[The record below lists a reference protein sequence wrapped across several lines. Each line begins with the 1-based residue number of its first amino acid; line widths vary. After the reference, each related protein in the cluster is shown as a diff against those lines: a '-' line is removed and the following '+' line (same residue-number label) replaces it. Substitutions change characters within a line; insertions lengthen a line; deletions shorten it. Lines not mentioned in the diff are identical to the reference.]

1 MWYFC
6 ILFHKD
12 SPFEGYSISN
22 SSSEKFLN
30 LKTRQWKFCC
40 TAKLKDWKHCIN
52 LIRFNREHSLSCKCI
67 SQYHVWNSSF
77 FWFDY
82 ILVSRTGLCSSS
94 PCLNG
99 GTCAEVDFG
108 YICDCD
114 GTGYAG
120 DSCQRKYLKYP
131 VLVPSELQKCTTTQA
146 SLWSKFFYKFFL

>member
-1 MWYFC
+1 MYFT
-6 ILFHKD
+6 
-12 SPFEGYSISN
+12 ISVPP
-22 SSSEKFLN
+22 LQ
-30 LKTRQWKFCC
+30 T
-40 TAKLKDWKHCIN
+40 
-52 LIRFNREHSLSCKCI
+52 
-67 SQYHVWNSSF
+67 HVWNSSF

-146 SLWSKFFYKFFL
+146 SLWSKFFYKFFFCRHWPLFQCNVLWRTGVRLPDVSLPMYMSRGHHLLPTTRRKQLHK